1 VPADPEAPEA
11 LVLDALVLDVLVL
24 DVLPRPAAAGKGP
37 ADEGGLAV
45 GGLAAGDGAT
55 AMPVTVQYPSS
66 MVPVHPGS
74 GQGIAVLAV
83 LAGVV
88 MAAVPV
94 C

>member
-1 VPADPEAPEA
+1 VPVDPEAPEA
-11 LVLDALVLDVLVL
+11 LVFEALVFDALVFDA
-24 DVLPRPAAAGKGP
+24 LPRLAAPRTGP
-37 ADEGGLAV
+37 ADEGGLAA

-74 GQGIAVLAV
+74 GQGIAVLA
-83 LAGVV
+83 GVV
-88 MAAVPV
+88 MAVVPV

>member
-1 VPADPEAPEA
+1 M
-11 LVLDALVLDVLVL
+11 
-24 DVLPRPAAAGKGP
+24 
-37 ADEGGLAV
+37 GGLAA

-74 GQGIAVLAV
+74 GQGIAA

-88 MAAVPV
+88 MAVVPV

>member
-1 VPADPEAPEA
+1 MPVDPEVPEA
-11 LVLDALVLDVLVL
+11 LVLDALLFDPLL
-24 DVLPRPAAAGKGP
+24 FDPLPWLAAPKTGP
-37 ADEGGLAV
+37 ADEGGLAA

-74 GQGIAVLAV
+74 GQGIAVLA
-83 LAGVV
+83 GVV
-88 MAAVPV
+88 MAVVPV

>member
-1 VPADPEAPEA
+1 VPVDPEAPET
-11 LVLDALVLDVLVL
+11 LVLDALVFDALVF
-24 DVLPRPAAAGKGP
+24 DALPRLAAPGKGP
-37 ADEGGLAV
+37 ADEGGLAA

-74 GQGIAVLAV
+74 GQGMAVLAV
-83 LAGVV
+83 VV